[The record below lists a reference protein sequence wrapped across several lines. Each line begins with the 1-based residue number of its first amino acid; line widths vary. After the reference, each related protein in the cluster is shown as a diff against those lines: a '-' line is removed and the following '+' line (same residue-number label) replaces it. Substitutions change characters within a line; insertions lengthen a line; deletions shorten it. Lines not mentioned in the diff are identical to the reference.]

1 MGNELLAADAPP
13 AKRPAISSTTTTTTH
28 TTAADGTATT
38 ISSLGQNQLL
48 DIFLRL
54 PNLPSLVRAALTCR
68 PWLGA
73 VRSSRSFRRLFRA
86 LHPAPLIG
94 LFIDIDGAAAPSFVP
109 LRRSDPDVT
118 AAVRRG
124 DFLLTS
130 LPVNDDEDTSWCIT
144 GCRHGYVLLW
154 NKIVWKNP
162 TVAAVNPMTWAV
174 GIIPVHRD
182 VWAGRSGRRRHFAF
196 LGFHLLSSEENPRS
210 FRVVCVC
217 ADKQRVRVAVFSPEA
232 RDWAVHPWVHVGGDN
247 SLKSSAGTL
256 VSGSVYWPFHG
267 EGRMIKIN
275 TATMDIS
282 FVDLPLQIKVE
293 GSNFRAGETKDGQ
306 LCIVYASDDFLL
318 RAWTRS
324 LDAHGIEVWV
334 LENIISLSEGID
346 EITEG
351 CVLDLPVDLKVV
363 QVRSGYVY
371 LSATCMTHPGTLRCW
386 FISVSLE
393 TIEHELLVDGCF
405 GGSVCPY
412 SMAWPPC
419 LVGDD
424 GSIGHEVEGSH

>member
-1 MGNELLAADAPP
+1 MGTELLAADAPP
-13 AKRPAISSTTTTTTH
+13 AKRPSISSTTTH
-28 TTAADGTATT
+28 VITAADGTTATT
-38 ISSLGQNQLL
+38 ISSLGQDQLL

-54 PNLPSLVRAALTCR
+54 PNLPALVRAALTCR

-109 LRRSDPDVT
+109 LRRSNPDVI

-130 LPVNDDEDTSWCIT
+130 LPVNDEEDTSWCIT
-144 GCRHGYVLLW
+144 DCRRSYVLLW

-174 GIIPVHRD
+174 DIIPVHRD

-196 LGFHLLSSEENPRS
+196 LGFHLLSCEENPRS

-217 ADKQRVRVAVFSPEA
+217 ADKQRVRLAVFSPET

-256 VSGSVYWPFHG
+256 VDGSVYWPFHG
-267 EGRMIKIN
+267 EGRMIRIN

-282 FVDLPLQIKVE
+282 FVDLP
-293 GSNFRAGETKDGQ
+293 S
-306 LCIVYASDDFLL
+306 
-318 RAWTRS
+318 
-324 LDAHGIEVWV
+324 
-334 LENIISLSEGID
+334 
-346 EITEG
+346 
-351 CVLDLPVDLKVV
+351 
-363 QVRSGYVY
+363 
-371 LSATCMTHPGTLRCW
+371 
-386 FISVSLE
+386 
-393 TIEHELLVDGCF
+393 
-405 GGSVCPY
+405 
-412 SMAWPPC
+412 
-419 LVGDD
+419 
-424 GSIGHEVEGSH
+424 